1 MCAGLMTAT
10 AAPALA
16 AAPLD
21 LREPGAVFEPG
32 EPVEWQLWVG
42 FVGGL
47 APFVIA
53 LYEFTKR
60 IVIQRQCAVCAGSGL
75 VQKGRFKRKCPAC
88 GTATAHRSQCARAP
102 FGVPRQPTMKSCGD
116 DRAEGSTGLRRKAL
130 KGLGVAIFSAV
141 IGPESRADCSRN
153 QRRRLTLHRGRRRFE
168 LADCT
173 HSLLGRRRRCVCAG
187 GFLPW
192 ESWGQFFSSGAGNG
206 SVVRVPKG
214 QTSVIYDVAAA
225 RAASETMRDELMA
238 ADAREVEAEAE
249 AEAAGSVSKSESRH

>member
-1 MCAGLMTAT
+1 MTAT

-88 GTATAHRSQCARAP
+88 GTTAPHPTPLATAHRCARAP
-102 FGVPRQPTMKSCGD
+102 AGVPRHPTVTNPAVK
-116 DRAEGSTGLRRKAL
+116 
-130 KGLGVAIFSAV
+130 KGLDRPPGYSQ
-141 IGPESRADCSRN
+141 S
-153 QRRRLTLHRGRRRFE
+153 
-168 LADCT
+168 
-173 HSLLGRRRRCVCAG
+173 
-187 GFLPW
+187 PW
-192 ESWGQFFSSGAGNG
+192 C
-206 SVVRVPKG
+206 
-214 QTSVIYDVAAA
+214 
-225 RAASETMRDELMA
+225 
-238 ADAREVEAEAE
+238 
-249 AEAAGSVSKSESRH
+249 